1 MTALV
6 LFACV
11 TIGAVLL
18 LGTVAAT
25 VLLSEWRG
33 RG

>member
-1 MTALV
+1 MTSLV

-11 TIGAVLL
+11 VGAAVLL

>member
-25 VLLSEWRG
+25 VEGRRG
-33 RG
+33 